1 MAFHE
6 EAFEAAAKITAAVA
20 EEADI
25 ELNAKG
31 AEKAAEFFS
40 VLYKK
45 LSAIAKGEEVHSE
58 HLAEEVERI
67 PVRVKV
73 CCEVP
78 KEEAQIEEEYSNNW
92 ACEEE
97 VFE

>member
-45 LSAIAKGEEVHSE
+45 LAAVAKGEELHIESKT
-58 HLAEEVERI
+58 EETERI

-73 CCEVP
+73 SCEAP
-78 KEEAQIEEEYSNNW
+78 KDESQIEEEYSNSW

>member
-20 EEADI
+20 EEAEI

-45 LSAIAKGEEVHSE
+45 LTAIAAGEE
-58 HLAEEVERI
+58 LEVRHETVEKPR
-67 PVRVKV
+67 VRVKV
-73 CCEVP
+73 CT
-78 KEEAQIEEEYSNNW
+78 EEHAGEEEQPEECSCSW

-97 VFE
+97 VYE

>member
-1 MAFHE
+1 MAFHK

-20 EEADI
+20 EEADV

-40 VLYKK
+40 ALYTK
-45 LSAIAKGEEVHSE
+45 LLAVAKGEELHTE
-58 HLAEEVERI
+58 TKAEEPERI

-78 KEEAQIEEEYSNNW
+78 EEEAQLEEEYSNSW

>member
-45 LSAIAKGEEVHSE
+45 LRAVAKDEELQIE
-58 HLAEEVERI
+58 TKAEETERI

-73 CCEVP
+73 CCEPP
-78 KEEAQIEEEYSNNW
+78 KEEEQAEEEYNNSW

>member
-20 EEADI
+20 EEAEI

-45 LSAIAKGEEVHSE
+45 LTAVAKGEELQIEKV
-58 HLAEEVERI
+58 

-73 CCEVP
+73 CTEQT
-78 KEEAQIEEEYSNNW
+78 EEPPVEEEEQQQEQSCNSW

-97 VFE
+97 VYE

>member
-1 MAFHE
+1 MVFHE

-20 EEADI
+20 EEAEID
-25 ELNAKG
+25 LNAKG

-45 LSAIAKGEEVHSE
+45 LAAIAAGEELEVQRE
-58 HLAEEVERI
+58 TAEKPR
-67 PVRVKV
+67 VRVKV
-73 CCEVP
+73 CT
-78 KEEAQIEEEYSNNW
+78 EEPAQEEERSEECCSW

-97 VFE
+97 VYE